1 MMKGISC
8 IYWRGLASRSLIS
21 LLATIGVSLS
31 VQAQTLGPLVQVTVG
46 DPFGACTADNV
57 HRQQTAFGSTLFPN
71 TDIEPWVAVD
81 PTDPSRLLV
90 GVQQDRW
97 SDGGARGLIGVV
109 SKDGGST
116 WTDSIPPNV
125 TKCTGGDFIRASD
138 PWTAFANDGTAFF
151 FSLVFD
157 PAQPSTP
164 FGARHSS
171 ALVSRSTDHGAT
183 WGSPVALIKNNS
195 PHVLNDKNSITA
207 DPTKNGVVYAAWDQ
221 LSVFPPSTQGDSL
234 IAQNEGVP
242 LARKLFNSTAGASS
256 VCAPFNRPPCKGGAP
271 FYKFFFTGPSLL
283 ALSTDNGLT
292 WGPAKTIYSPGT
304 NKQTINNIVQVLP
317 RGDVLDFFTAIGV
330 TTPAG
335 LNIGFV
341 RSTDK
346 EVNWSPPSF
355 ATDIQVAGVVS
366 PDAGEP
372 VRDASILFS
381 VSVNSATGA
390 IYLAW
395 QDDRFSAA
403 TCTPTGTPTGTIP
416 VDRIAFSQSL
426 DGGVKWST
434 PIRINGT
441 PTNISPCR
449 QQAFIP
455 AVVATGDG
463 NFVIVTYYDFRNDT
477 NTTASAGFEATDY
490 FAVFCNTTTDCSKSA
505 NWGSEQRLTTAS
517 FNILDAPVARGHFLG
532 DYMGLASSGPARA
545 YPVFGIAT
553 GKNTTA
559 DFTRAILASK
569 VVVIK

>member
-1 MMKGISC
+1 MMNGTSRFC
-8 IYWRGLASRSLIS
+8 WRGLTSCSFIS
-21 LLATIGVSLS
+21 LLAAIGISS
-31 VQAQTLGPLVQVTVG
+31 AVQAQTVGPLVQVTIG

-57 HRQQTAFGSTLFPN
+57 PRQQTVFGSTVYPS

-97 SDGGARGLIGVV
+97 SDGGSRGLIGVV

-116 WTDSIPPNV
+116 WTNSIPPDV
-125 TKCTGGDFIRASD
+125 TKCTGGDFVRASD

-157 PAQPSTP
+157 PAKPTTP

-171 ALVSRSTDHGAT
+171 ALVSRSTDHGTT
-183 WGSPVALIKNNS
+183 WSAPIALIKNNS

-207 DPTKNGVVYAAWDQ
+207 DPTKNGVVYATWDQ
-221 LSVFPPSTQGDSL
+221 LSVFPPSSQGDSL

-271 FYKFFFTGPSLL
+271 FFKFFFAGPSLL

-292 WGPAKTIYSPGT
+292 WGPAKEIYSPGT
-304 NKQTINNIVQVLP
+304 NKQTINNIVNVLP
-317 RGDVLDFFTAIGV
+317 SGDVLDFFTAIGV
-330 TTPAG
+330 TPAG

-346 EVNWSPPSF
+346 GVSWSSPSF

-381 VSVNSATGA
+381 VSVNRATGA

-403 TCTPTGTPTGTIP
+403 TCTTPTGTIP
-416 VDRIAFSQSL
+416 VDSIAFSQSL

-434 PIRINGT
+434 PIKINGT
-441 PTNISPCR
+441 PTNTNPCR

-463 NFVIVTYYDFRNDT
+463 NFAIVTYYDFRNDT
-477 NTTASAGFEATDY
+477 NTTGFEATDY
-490 FAVFCNTTTDCSKSA
+490 FATFCDTTTDCSKSA
-505 NWGSEQRLTTAS
+505 NWGNEQRLTTSS
-517 FNILDAPVARGHFLG
+517 FNILDAPVAGGHFLG
-532 DYMGLASSGPARA
+532 DYMGLASSGPTKA

-553 GKNTTA
+553 GKNITA

>member
-1 MMKGISC
+1 MNGTSRFC
-8 IYWRGLASRSLIS
+8 RRGFAGYSLIS
-21 LLATIGVSLS
+21 LSAAIGVSLS
-31 VQAQTLGPLVQVTVG
+31 VQAQTIGPLVQVTG
-46 DPFGACTADNV
+46 SDPFAACTADNV
-57 HRQQTAFGSTLFPN
+57 HRQQVAFGSTLFPN
-71 TDIEPWVAVD
+71 TAIEPWVAVD

-90 GVQQDRW
+90 GTQQDRW

-116 WTDSIPPNV
+116 WTDSLPPDV
-125 TKCTGGDFIRASD
+125 TKCTGGDFVRASD
-138 PWTAFANDGTAFF
+138 PWTAFADDGTAFF
-151 FSLVFD
+151 FSLVLD
-157 PAQPSTP
+157 PAKPTTP
-164 FGARHSS
+164 FGARHG
-171 ALVSRSTDHGAT
+171 ATLVSRSTDHGAT
-183 WGSPVALIKNNS
+183 WSPPIALIQNNS
-195 PHVLNDKNSITA
+195 PHVLNDKTSLTT
-207 DPTKNGVVYAAWDQ
+207 DPTKNKFVYAVWDQ

-234 IAQNEGVP
+234 VAQSEGVP

-292 WGPAKTIYSPGT
+292 WGKAKEIYSPGT
-304 NKQTINNIVQVLP
+304 NKQTINNIVNVLP
-317 RGDVLDFFTAIGV
+317 SGDVLDFFTAIGV
-330 TTPAG
+330 TPAG

-346 EVNWSPPSF
+346 GVSWSSPSF

-381 VSVNSATGA
+381 VSVNRATGA

-403 TCTPTGTPTGTIP
+403 TCTTPTGTIP
-416 VDRIAFSQSL
+416 VDGIAFSQSL

-434 PIRINGT
+434 PIKINGT
-441 PTNISPCR
+441 PANTNQCR

-463 NFVIVTYYDFRNDT
+463 SFVIVTYYDFRNDT
-477 NTTASAGFEATDY
+477 DTTGSLSFEATDY
-490 FAVFCNTTTDCSKSA
+490 FATFCDTTTDCSKSA
-505 NWGSEQRLTTAS
+505 DWGNEQRLTTAS
-517 FNILDAPVARGHFLG
+517 FNIRDAPVAGGHFLG
-532 DYMGLASSGPARA
+532 DYMGLASSGPTRA
-545 YPVFGIAT
+545 YPVFGVAT

-559 DFTRAILASK
+559 EFTRAILASK

>member
-1 MMKGISC
+1 
-8 IYWRGLASRSLIS
+8 
-21 LLATIGVSLS
+21 V
-31 VQAQTLGPLVQVTVG
+31 P
-46 DPFGACTADNV
+46 
-57 HRQQTAFGSTLFPN
+57 RQQTVFGSTVYPS

-81 PTDPSRLLV
+81 PTDPLRLLV

-97 SDGGARGLIGVV
+97 SDGGSRGLIGVV

-116 WTDSIPPNV
+116 WTNSIPPDV
-125 TKCTGGDFIRASD
+125 TKCTGGDFVRASD

-157 PAQPSTP
+157 PAKPTTP

-171 ALVSRSTDHGAT
+171 ALVSRSTDHGTT
-183 WGSPVALIKNNS
+183 WSAPIALIKNNS

-207 DPTKNGVVYAAWDQ
+207 DPTKNGVVYATWDQ
-221 LSVFPPSTQGDSL
+221 LSVFPPSSQGDSL

-271 FYKFFFTGPSLL
+271 FFKFFFAGPSLL

-292 WGPAKTIYSPGT
+292 WGLAKEIYSPGT
-304 NKQTINNIVQVLP
+304 NKQTINNIVNVLP
-317 RGDVLDFFTAIGV
+317 SGDVLDFFTAIGV
-330 TTPAG
+330 TPAG

-346 EVNWSPPSF
+346 GVSWSSPSF

-381 VSVNSATGA
+381 VSVNRATGA

-403 TCTPTGTPTGTIP
+403 TCTTPTGTIP
-416 VDRIAFSQSL
+416 VDSIAFSQSL

-434 PIRINGT
+434 PITINAT
-441 PTNISPCR
+441 PTNTNPCR

-477 NTTASAGFEATDY
+477 NTTGSFEATDY
-490 FAVFCNTTTDCSKSA
+490 FATFCDTTTDCSKSA
-505 NWGSEQRLTTAS
+505 NWGNEQRLTTSS
-517 FNILDAPVARGHFLG
+517 FNILDAPVAGGHFLG
-532 DYMGLASSGPARA
+532 DYMGLASSGPTKA

>member
-1 MMKGISC
+1 MMKGISRFC
-8 IYWRGLASRSLIS
+8 WRGLASRSLTS
-21 LLATIGVSLS
+21 LLAAIGVSFT

-46 DPFGACTADNV
+46 DPFGACTDNV
-57 HRQQTAFGSTLFPN
+57 HGQQTAFGSILYPN
-71 TDIEPWVAVD
+71 TAIEPWVAVD

-116 WTDSIPPNV
+116 WTDSIPPRV
-125 TKCTGGDFIRASD
+125 TRCTGGNFVRASD

-157 PAQPSTP
+157 PAQPATP
-164 FGARHSS
+164 FGTRRSG
-171 ALVSRSTDHGAT
+171 ALVSRSTDHGVT
-183 WGSPVALIKNNS
+183 WGPPFTLIKNNS
-195 PHVLNDKNSITA
+195 LQVLNDKTSITA
-207 DPTKNGVVYAAWDQ
+207 DLTKNGVVYATWDQ
-221 LSVFPPSTQGDSL
+221 LSVFPATTQGASL
-234 IAQNEGVP
+234 IAQNEGAP
-242 LARKLFNSTAGASS
+242 IARKLFNSTAGASS
-256 VCAPFNRPPCKGGAP
+256 ICAPSNKPPCKGAAP
-271 FYKFFFTGPSLL
+271 ALTFFFTGPSLL
-283 ALSTDNGLT
+283 ALSTDNGLS
-292 WGPAKTIYSPGT
+292 WGPATAIYSPGT

-317 RGDVLDFFTAIGV
+317 SGDVLDFFTAIGV
-330 TTPAG
+330 TPAG

-341 RSTDK
+341 RSTNK
-346 EVNWSPPSF
+346 GVSWSAPSF

-381 VSVNSATGA
+381 VSVNRVTGA

-403 TCTPTGTPTGTIP
+403 TCTTPTGTIP
-416 VDRIAFSQSL
+416 VDSIAFSQSL

-434 PIRINGT
+434 PISINRT
-441 PTNISPCR
+441 PTNANPCR

-477 NTTASAGFEATDY
+477 NTPAGFEATDY
-490 FAVFCNTTTDCSKSA
+490 FATFCDTTTDCSKSA
-505 NWGSEQRLTTAS
+505 NWGNEQRLTTSS
-517 FNILDAPVARGHFLG
+517 FNILDAPVAVGHFLG
-532 DYMGLASSGPARA
+532 DYMGLASSGPTTA
-545 YPVFGIAT
+545 YPVFGVAT

-559 DFTRAILASK
+559 DFTRAIFASR
-569 VVVIK
+569 VRVIE

>member
-1 MMKGISC
+1 MMNGTSRFC
-8 IYWRGLASRSLIS
+8 RRGFAGYSLIS
-21 LLATIGVSLS
+21 LSAAIGVSLS
-31 VQAQTLGPLVQVTVG
+31 VQAQTIGPLVQVTG
-46 DPFGACTADNV
+46 SDPFAACTADNV
-57 HRQQTAFGSTLFPN
+57 HRQQVAFGSTLFPN
-71 TDIEPWVAVD
+71 TAIEPWVAVD

-90 GVQQDRW
+90 GTQQDRW

-116 WTDSIPPNV
+116 WTDSLPPDV
-125 TKCTGGDFIRASD
+125 TKCTGGDFVRASD
-138 PWTAFANDGTAFF
+138 PWTAFADDGTAFF
-151 FSLVFD
+151 FSLVLD
-157 PAQPSTP
+157 PAKPTTP
-164 FGARHSS
+164 FGARHG
-171 ALVSRSTDHGAT
+171 ATLVSRSTDHGAT
-183 WGSPVALIKNNS
+183 WSPPIALIQNNS
-195 PHVLNDKNSITA
+195 PHVLNDKTSLTT
-207 DPTKNGVVYAAWDQ
+207 DPTKNKFVYAVWDQ

-234 IAQNEGVP
+234 VAQSEGVP

-292 WGPAKTIYSPGT
+292 WGKAKEIYSPGT
-304 NKQTINNIVQVLP
+304 NKQTINNIVNVLP
-317 RGDVLDFFTAIGV
+317 SGDVLDFFTAIGV
-330 TTPAG
+330 TPAG

-346 EVNWSPPSF
+346 GVSWSSPSF

-381 VSVNSATGA
+381 VSVNRATGA

-403 TCTPTGTPTGTIP
+403 TCTTPTGTIP
-416 VDRIAFSQSL
+416 VDGIAFSQSL

-434 PIRINGT
+434 PIKINGT
-441 PTNISPCR
+441 PANTNPCR

-463 NFVIVTYYDFRNDT
+463 SFVIVTYYDFRNDT
-477 NTTASAGFEATDY
+477 DTTGSLSFEATDY
-490 FAVFCNTTTDCSKSA
+490 FATFCDTTTDCSKSA
-505 NWGSEQRLTTAS
+505 DWGNEQRLTTAS
-517 FNILDAPVARGHFLG
+517 FNIRDAPVAGGHFLG
-532 DYMGLASSGPARA
+532 DYMGLASSGPTRA
-545 YPVFGIAT
+545 YPVFGVAT

-559 DFTRAILASK
+559 EFTRAILASK